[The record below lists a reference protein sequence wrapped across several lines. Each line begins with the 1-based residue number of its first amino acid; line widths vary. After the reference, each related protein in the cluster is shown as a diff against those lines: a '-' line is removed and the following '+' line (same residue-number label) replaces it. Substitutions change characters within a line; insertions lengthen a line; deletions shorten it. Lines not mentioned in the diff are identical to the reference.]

1 MFASEGSLMYR
12 AKNEGRIAMILCNMM
27 VVNLREERCT
37 QVHLPRG
44 LEFTLVYFRGGQDSD
59 DGP

>member
-1 MFASEGSLMYR
+1 MYR

-44 LEFTLVYFRGGQDSD
+44 LDFTLVNFRGGQESD